1 MRSTRDNLIVV
12 DFTVKSSISPESGK
26 PSTLHVISPGPDLP
40 DRWALYY
47 AFRPLRLRSRNPL
60 LGPPLHRLPSV
71 KTDE

>member
-1 MRSTRDNLIVV
+1 MLSARDNVIVV
-12 DFTVKSSISPESGK
+12 DFGGKSSK
-26 PSTLHVISPGPDLP
+26 PSESDESPHLHVISPGPDLP

-47 AFRPLRLRSRNPL
+47 AFRPLTLRSRNPL